1 MLKLE
6 INSNKIT
13 PPTDE
18 VWSKVIAFLYD
29 DETIRHK
36 RSTKEPLQELSIDQ
50 LIGVIDD
57 MNETIKI
64 LRWHNDN
71 LVSQIQQMVLHFPPS
86 LLEKVEKKVD
96 L

>member
-6 INSNKIT
+6 INSNRIT

-18 VWSKVIAFLYD
+18 VWSKIISFLYD
-29 DETIRHK
+29 DENIRNK
-36 RSTKEPLQELSIDQ
+36 RSSKKALQELSNDQ
-50 LIGVIDD
+50 LIGVIDE

-71 LVSQIQQMVLHFPPS
+71 MVSQIQQMVLHFPPS
-86 LLEKVEKKVD
+86 LLEKVEKKD
-96 L
+96 EL